1 MNGGENSEKGRFARV
16 NFLDGHRRT
25 TTISVR
31 KPVLGLTPEQ
41 IKTAMDG
48 MVATGAYKG
57 KNGRL
62 KAPYSFKLTLVSATQ
77 LV

>member
-1 MNGGENSEKGRFARV
+1 MRKDDLLELI
-16 NFLDGHRRT
+16 FLTDTGRT

-31 KPVLGLTPEQ
+31 KPAPGLTPEQ
-41 IKTAMDG
+41 IKAAMDG
-48 MVATGAYKG
+48 MVATGAYMS